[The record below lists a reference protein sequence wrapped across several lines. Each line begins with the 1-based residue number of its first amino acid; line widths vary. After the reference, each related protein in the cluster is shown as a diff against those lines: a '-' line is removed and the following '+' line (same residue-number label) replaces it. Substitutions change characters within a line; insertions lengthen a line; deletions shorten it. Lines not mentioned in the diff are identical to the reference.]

1 MEIDGSA
8 SENYSKKRL
17 KKVKSLSQTSNTF
30 RSTNL
35 QRTETVKEYRR
46 LKDSKTEDYEIL
58 SLKFFYEEFYPAEF
72 DVHTKFNNWSTAKI
86 NKYHIRSWVQSV
98 ERQENIEIEKKELEK
113 MKSKQQIRKEKAH
126 EKQLKAFMNKP
137 RVTIEISPEE
147 QEQIV
152 TRLGEKMFDF
162 NPENK
167 KLVAGSNEKPH
178 LYHISSGQR
187 KNALIFHVKI
197 GIYCYELYLSN
208 VLKNSCLFSCR
219 DKYCNAK
226 AKFELKSE
234 FIMREVIPRANG
246 ALPRINFTVDR
257 QDPKLRELEKLDL
270 VANL

>member
-1 MEIDGSA
+1 
-8 SENYSKKRL
+8 
-17 KKVKSLSQTSNTF
+17 
-30 RSTNL
+30 
-35 QRTETVKEYRR
+35 
-46 LKDSKTEDYEIL
+46 
-58 SLKFFYEEFYPAEF
+58 
-72 DVHTKFNNWSTAKI
+72 
-86 NKYHIRSWVQSV
+86 
-98 ERQENIEIEKKELEK
+98 
-113 MKSKQQIRKEKAH
+113 
-126 EKQLKAFMNKP
+126 
-137 RVTIEISPEE
+137 
-147 QEQIV
+147 
-152 TRLGEKMFDF
+152 MFDF
-162 NPENK
+162 QPENK

-257 QDPKLRELEKLDL
+257 QDPKLRELSNWTVKNYTSQFVHSASCEVDFNSHLRREFRTEQTEKAILIKNRL
-270 VANL
+270 INQNLETKACVLSEIFCS